1 MPALA
6 ETLLA
11 VAQTSSHQRQTVSEC
26 TELEHAIDDMSAGCR
41 QALRPQ
47 QECTRSGDYACIHE
61 PAEPSRRPQASFET
75 SESAQTRHEAATG
88 LVHGGVAALP
98 LIQPSRMATSGNSS
112 RRKAAAHHRR
122 RLPPRE
128 LCNRVNSA
136 LGAQV
141 VCSWFHRPRRDT
153 SSRVLVGE
161 CSGTDAAFVKYR
173 WHEPCANGPGC
184 GPLMDQLRAS
194 QHDRENASG
203 YRTGCGLQ

>member
-136 LGAQV
+136 LG
-141 VCSWFHRPRRDT
+141 
-153 SSRVLVGE
+153 G
-161 CSGTDAAFVKYR
+161 
-173 WHEPCANGPGC
+173 
-184 GPLMDQLRAS
+184 
-194 QHDRENASG
+194 ASG
-203 YRTGCGLQ
+203 LLLVPSTEEGHFLARARGRVQRHRCGVRQISLARAVRERSGLRTPHGSATGVAT